1 MTTRSV
7 AVDTKTCW
15 VDGVGVEVVEC
26 TVEGE
31 VEGGSSDSIVPLL
44 FSASGATFF
53 DFSDTVD
60 DFDIVL
66 SLVLNMASM
75 RKVTANPPATLIAET
90 ADASAPRTCE
100 NPTIQKMHV
109 SKFEIS
115 VDLPEWRYHPQCQ
128 EIHLE
133 FGAFHQE

>member
-7 AVDTKTCW
+7 VDTKTCW

-31 VEGGSSDSIVPLL
+31 VDGGSNFSDSTVPLL
-44 FSASGATFF
+44 FSSSGATFLL
-53 DFSDTVD
+53 FSGGD
-60 DFDIVL
+60 DLDMVL

-90 ADASAPRTCE
+90 ADASAPRTY
-100 NPTIQKMHV
+100 
-109 SKFEIS
+109 EIS
-115 VDLPEWRYHPQCQ
+115 TLSEH
-128 EIHLE
+128 EN
-133 FGAFHQE
+133 